1 MHGQHRQTLDAPSR
15 GKTQAHDSDASRTI
29 SHATTTPTLA
39 AFILPRTRRPKRHR
53 PGLKDQ
59 NGFQYQQFNPNL
71 LLPNRHPDRL
81 PKSPNNLHPGRPHPD
96 PSKQRLRHRR
106 RNETRLAT
114 LVSRNAR
121 RLQTRWTSF
130 PDFPRFP
137 GYAFRIR
144 TTGSECVESGSKE
157 CGCSAQ
163 APWFYGLGERM
174 LELFEDEEV
183 GEVLLETFKQRAL
196 EIADKSQN
204 TRAAMSQAGDSAD
217 FMSGLDETE
226 RQLFRAAHDGSNA
239 VKKWFDVSSRSS

>member
-1 MHGQHRQTLDAPSR
+1 PLAYCCGSKDRQTLYAPSR
-15 GKTQAHDSDASRTI
+15 GKIQAHDSDASRTI
-29 SHATTTPTLA
+29 SHATTTLTLA
-39 AFILPRTRRPKRHR
+39 TFILAKHRRAERHR
-53 PGLKDQ
+53 PGLKSQD
-59 NGFQYQQFNPNL
+59 GFQHQQFNPDL
-71 LLPNRHPDRL
+71 LLPNRHLNRL
-81 PKSPNNLHPGRPHPD
+81 PKSPYNLHPSRTKLDLPLWLAEMLAVSKPAGPASPTSLASLDMPFALGPRVLNALKAD
-96 PSKQRLRHRR
+96 PKSVDVR
-106 RNETRLAT
+106 
-114 LVSRNAR
+114 
-121 RLQTRWTSF
+121 
-130 PDFPRFP
+130 
-137 GYAFRIR
+137 
-144 TTGSECVESGSKE
+144 
-157 CGCSAQ
+157 AQ